1 MQTQARIA
9 CAALVLIAAISIV
22 YGQNEQRRIGFIAFF
37 GYSGLNLDQIGPAL
51 PIRAGDPFKGS
62 SKTREAINKAVTSV
76 VGRPPT
82 DVAPVCCDAQGNYM
96 IFIGLPGASI
106 KEVKINP
113 VPHGNTRFPP
123 EIVKLYDQ
131 TMDASSASVLQGDSR
146 EDSSKG
152 YSLSISDT
160 KLRAKQLEVRAYA
173 IRHEKLIRDVLAQS
187 SEAKQRIVAA
197 YLLGYARQSPAQI
210 RSLVHASHD
219 ADDIVRNNATRAL
232 SVLAESGPQ
241 VAAQIPAAGFIT
253 MLSSGS
259 WTDRNK
265 AGAVVTS
272 LTQSRDRKLLAKLR
286 AEALASLLEMARWPS
301 TGHAYSARILLARIA
316 GIEERRAHQLAGAD
330 KIDEII
336 NALGVQP

>member
-1 MQTQARIA
+1 M
-9 CAALVLIAAISIV
+9 
-22 YGQNEQRRIGFIAFF
+22 
-37 GYSGLNLDQIGPAL
+37 
-51 PIRAGDPFKGS
+51 
-62 SKTREAINKAVTSV
+62 
-76 VGRPPT
+76 
-82 DVAPVCCDAQGNYM
+82 
-96 IFIGLPGASI
+96 
-106 KEVKINP
+106 
-113 VPHGNTRFPP
+113 
-123 EIVKLYDQ
+123 
-131 TMDASSASVLQGDSR
+131 
-146 EDSSKG
+146 
-152 YSLSISDT
+152 
-160 KLRAKQLEVRAYA
+160 
-173 IRHEKLIRDVLAQS
+173 
-187 SEAKQRIVAA
+187 
-197 YLLGYARQSPAQI
+197 
-210 RSLVHASHD
+210 
-219 ADDIVRNNATRAL
+219 
-232 SVLAESGPQ
+232 LAESGPQ